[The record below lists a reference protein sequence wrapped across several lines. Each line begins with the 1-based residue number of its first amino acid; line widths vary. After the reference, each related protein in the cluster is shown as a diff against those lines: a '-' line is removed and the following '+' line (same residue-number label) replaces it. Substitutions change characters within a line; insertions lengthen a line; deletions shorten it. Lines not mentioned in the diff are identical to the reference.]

1 MQTLGDRI
9 KYLREKRAITQKE
22 LAKKT
27 GLTIVQLSR
36 YETDTR
42 KPDPESLKSLADAL
56 ETTSDFLIGRTN
68 MYHSNSASNDLK
80 MHNKEFE
87 ETITLIL
94 ESANKWGLSP
104 TDPKFKEIFLKVIEM
119 VALARRENRK

>member
-36 YETDTR
+36 YETNTR
-42 KPDPESLKSLADAL
+42 KPDPESLKCLADAL
-56 ETTSDFLIGRTN
+56 ETTSDYLIGRTD
-68 MYHSNSASNDLK
+68 MYHSNDASNDHK
-80 MHNKEFE
+80 IHNKEFE
-87 ETITLIL
+87 DTITLIL
-94 ESANKWGLSP
+94 ETASKWGLSP
-104 TDPKFKEIFLKVIEM
+104 TDPKFKEVFLKVIEM